1 MQRFGGVVIAKLGG
15 DDLPLGVIFLDF
27 GLRLFHPLVLVGDGG
42 AGVEERHFSVRFG
55 DLLARHLNQQAA
67 QLFRRPLVDVDAAA
81 LRFGVRIPGQNLD
94 AALHRALERRTQPIR
109 RHGGDD
115 DGVIALVDEV
125 IDELHLAGDARLG
138 RTVVGY
144 VHAEIFP
151 RLFRAVAAAG
161 EEPHAH
167 QLRDKGNAV
176 RRLRRGEA
184 EGHCQ
189 DYQFCFHL
197 TLRIVF

>member
-1 MQRFGGVVIAKLGG
+1 M
-15 DDLPLGVIFLDF
+15 IFLDF
-27 GLRLFHPLVLVGDGG
+27 GLRLFHPLVLVGNGR

-55 DLLARHLNQQAA
+55 DLFARHLHQQAA
-67 QLFRRPLVDVDAAA
+67 QLLRRPLVDVDAAA
-81 LRFGVRIPGQNLD
+81 LRFGVGIPGQDLD
-94 AALHRALERRTQPIR
+94 AALHRALERRAEAVR

-115 DGVIALVDEV
+115 NGVIALVNEV
-125 IDELHLAGDARLG
+125 IDELHLPGDARLG
-138 RTVVGY
+138 WAVVGH
-144 VHAEIFP
+144 VHAEVFP
-151 RLFRAVAAAG
+151 RLFRAVAATG

-167 QLRDKGNAV
+167 QLRDKGDAV